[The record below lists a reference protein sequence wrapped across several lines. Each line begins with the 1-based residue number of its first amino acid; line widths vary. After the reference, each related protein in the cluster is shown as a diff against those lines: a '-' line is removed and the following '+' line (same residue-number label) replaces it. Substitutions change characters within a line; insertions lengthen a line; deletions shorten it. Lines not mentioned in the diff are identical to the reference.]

1 MKAAITWMA
10 NNHVAAN
17 LLMFI
22 FIVGGIVMAMSV
34 KQEVFPEILMDTV
47 QVSVIYPGAGPE
59 EVEEG
64 VVLKVEE
71 SLSGI
76 VGIKKI
82 TSVASEGRASIIA
95 EAVSGTDIDLLTQ
108 EIKAEVD
115 RITTLPEEAEKP
127 MVTKL
132 LRRTQVV
139 YVVVYGDIPERSLH
153 EYAES
158 ISDDLRALPE
168 ITQTE
173 LAGVRPYEIS
183 IDIPEES
190 LRRYGLTLGAVA
202 ERIRQA
208 SIDLPAGTVKSGGG
222 DVMVRTKEKRYSG
235 AEFSDIFIINRP
247 DGTGVRLGDIADV
260 RDTFR
265 ETDQYLS
272 FDGKPA
278 AMVAVFRVGE
288 QKPIEISRAVK
299 AYLESKRATLPDS
312 ISLTTFDDKSEL
324 LKSRMN
330 LLIKN
335 ALLGLVLVFIVL
347 GLFLQIRLAIWVMLG
362 IPISFLGAMLIMPG
376 LDVSINMLSLFAFIL
391 ALGIVVDDAI
401 VVGENV
407 FEHRKK
413 RKGYLRAAID
423 GAVEVSGPVVFSILT
438 TIAAFTPLLFV
449 DGMIGKFIKTIPLVV
464 IPILILSL
472 FECLFIL
479 PSHLGHSSGEKESNA
494 RPWLLTRIRL
504 GFGAR
509 LDRFVEG
516 PYLRLLR
523 LSLSN
528 RYATVASAIAIFLI
542 VVGIVGGGVVKFRF
556 MPKVDGDFV
565 MASVKMPIGTPVEET
580 RKVEALLVRKA
591 EQVRDEYDLKR
602 TDGNSILRNIYSM
615 VGGTV
620 VVGRPGGSVGGSH
633 MAEAALILTPSEV
646 RKVSASEITHRWRT
660 LVGEVPGVDTLTF
673 SSNIVHFGANIDI
686 QIAHDDSAV
695 LVSASEKIKKVLAS
709 YPGVGDIADNYTQG
723 KRELTLK
730 LTPDARAL
738 GITEE
743 GLARQVRSAFFGAEA
758 LRFQRG
764 RDELRVMVRYPESER
779 RSIGN
784 LEGMRIR
791 TPAGAEI
798 PLTRAA
804 TIEAGRGYSEINR
817 SERKKV
823 INVTASVESTVANA
837 EEIITELKSTLFAEL
852 GADYPGLSF
861 DMEGEDK
868 ERRESMAS
876 MKKGFLMALF
886 VIYVLL
892 AVPFRSYTQPLII
905 MAAIPFG
912 LVGAVLGHMIMGYNL
927 SILSM
932 FGLVALSGVLINDAL
947 LLIDYINRKRE
958 SGLGAYESILE
969 AGRRRFRPIILTSLT
984 TSLGLTPMILET
996 SVQAQFL
1003 IPMAISLGFGILFA
1017 TGITLLLIPS
1027 LYLVLEDI
1035 KRAFR
1040 IGNPGEQDAEQSED
1054 SSTGVESMSGVE
1066 PEDE

>member
-1 MKAAITWMA
+1 MA
-10 NNHVAAN
+10 KNHVAAN
-17 LLMFI
+17 LLMLI
-22 FIVGGIVMAMSV
+22 FIIGGIVMAMSV
-34 KQEVFPEILMDTV
+34 KQEVFPEISMDSV
-47 QVSVIYPGAGPE
+47 QISVVYSGAGPE

-76 VGIKKI
+76 VGIKKV

-95 EAVSGTDIDLLTQ
+95 EALSGTDIDLLTQ

-127 MVTKL
+127 MVLKL
-132 LRRTQVV
+132 LRRTQVI

-153 EYAES
+153 EHAEG

-183 IDIPEES
+183 IDIPEEN

-208 SIDLPAGTVKSGGG
+208 SIDLPAGTVKSVGG
-222 DVMVRTKEKRYSG
+222 DIMVRTKEKRYSG
-235 AEFSDIFIINRP
+235 AEFSDIFVINRP

-299 AYLESKRATLPDS
+299 AYLEKKQATLPDS
-312 ISLTTFDDKSEL
+312 VSLSTFDDKSEL

-335 ALLGLVLVFIVL
+335 ALIGLVLVFIVL
-347 GLFLQIRLAIWVMLG
+347 GLFLQIRLALWVMLG
-362 IPISFLGAMLIMPG
+362 IPISFLGAMLLMPG
-376 LDVSINMLSLFAFIL
+376 LNVSINMLSLFAFIL

-423 GAVEVSGPVVFSILT
+423 GAIEVSGPVVFSILT
-438 TIAAFTPLLFV
+438 TIAAFTPLLFI

-504 GFGAR
+504 GFGTR
-509 LDRFVEG
+509 LDRFVNG
-516 PYLRLLR
+516 PYLRLLS

-528 RYATVASAIAIFLI
+528 RYATVAAAIAILLI

-580 RKVEALLVRKA
+580 RKIEALLVSKA
-591 EQVRDEYDLKR
+591 KEVRDEYDLKR

-620 VVGRPGGSVGGSH
+620 VGRPGGATGGSH

-646 RKVSASEITHRWRT
+646 RKVSASEITYRWRT

-695 LVSASEKIKKVLAS
+695 LVSASKRIKKVLAG

-738 GITEE
+738 GVTEQ

-779 RSIGN
+779 RNIGN

-804 TIEAGRGYSEINR
+804 TVEAGRGFSAINR

-852 GADYPGLSF
+852 AADYPGLSF

-876 MKKGFLMALF
+876 MKRGFLMALF

-1035 KRAFR
+1035 KGALC
-1040 IGNPGEQDAEQSED
+1040 IGKPGAQDAEQYED
-1054 SSTGVESMSGVE
+1054 SSTEIESMGFIE
-1066 PEDE
+1066 PDEE

>member
-10 NNHVAAN
+10 KNHVAAN
-17 LLMFI
+17 LLMLI
-22 FIVGGIVMAMSV
+22 FIIGGIVMAMSV
-34 KQEVFPEILMDTV
+34 KQEVFPEISMDSV
-47 QVSVIYPGAGPE
+47 QISVVYSGAGPE

-76 VGIKKI
+76 VGIKKV

-95 EAVSGTDIDLLTQ
+95 EALSGTDIDLLTQ

-127 MVTKL
+127 MVLKL
-132 LRRTQVV
+132 LRRTQVI

-153 EYAES
+153 EHAEG

-183 IDIPEES
+183 IDIPEEN

-208 SIDLPAGTVKSGGG
+208 SIDLPAGTVKSVGG
-222 DVMVRTKEKRYSG
+222 DIMVRTKEKRYSG
-235 AEFSDIFIINRP
+235 AEFSDIFVINRP

-299 AYLESKRATLPDS
+299 AYLEKKQATLPDS
-312 ISLTTFDDKSEL
+312 VSLSTFDDKSEL

-335 ALLGLVLVFIVL
+335 ALIGLVLVFIVL
-347 GLFLQIRLAIWVMLG
+347 GLFLQIRLALWVMLG
-362 IPISFLGAMLIMPG
+362 IPISFLGAMLLMPG
-376 LDVSINMLSLFAFIL
+376 LNVSINMLSLFAFIL

-423 GAVEVSGPVVFSILT
+423 GAIEVSGPVVFSILT
-438 TIAAFTPLLFV
+438 TIAAFTPLLFI

-504 GFGAR
+504 GFGTR
-509 LDRFVEG
+509 LDRFVNG
-516 PYLRLLR
+516 PYLRLLS

-528 RYATVASAIAIFLI
+528 RYATVAAAIAILLI

-580 RKVEALLVRKA
+580 RKIEALLVSKA
-591 EQVRDEYDLKR
+591 KEVRDEYDLKR

-620 VVGRPGGSVGGSH
+620 VGRPGGATGGSH

-646 RKVSASEITHRWRT
+646 RKVSASEITYRWRT

-695 LVSASEKIKKVLAS
+695 LVSASKRIKKVLAG

-738 GITEE
+738 GVTEQ

-779 RSIGN
+779 RNIGN

-804 TIEAGRGYSEINR
+804 TVEAGRGFSAINR

-852 GADYPGLSF
+852 AADYPGLSF

-876 MKKGFLMALF
+876 MKRGFLMALF

-1035 KRAFR
+1035 KGALC
-1040 IGNPGEQDAEQSED
+1040 IGKPGAQDAEQYED
-1054 SSTGVESMSGVE
+1054 SSTEIESMGFIE
-1066 PEDE
+1066 PDEE